1 MAVSVS
7 SIVATAVKDAN
18 VIIAVSTT
26 VLAALSEVVYLP
38 IVPAADTHWITG
50 AIVAGGVFVK
60 LLKDVVADLA
70 PSQAAAEP
78 AAPKT
83 P

>member
-1 MAVSVS
+1 MSVTVK

-26 VLAALSEVVYLP
+26 ALAALSEIASIP
-38 IVPAADTHWITG
+38 FIPASSTHWVTG

-60 LLKDVVADLA
+60 VLKDIVADLSPLGDA
-70 PSQAAAEP
+70 SV
-78 AAPKT
+78 PKT

>member
-1 MAVSVS
+1 MPVTVK

-26 VLAALSEVVYLP
+26 ALAALSEIATLP
-38 IVPAADTHWITG
+38 FIPSDDTHWLTG

-60 LLKDVVADLA
+60 VLKDVVADLK
-70 PSQAAAEP
+70 S
-78 AAPKT
+78 T
-83 P
+83 